1 MYNEKNSGLESITY
15 EGPNYKD
22 VRING
27 TTFDKTGNLWIT
39 NSRIK
44 NGLKVLKANGQ
55 WQNYATSSILNNAET
70 TSYAN
75 IVIDRNNTKWIST
88 SNEGVIAFNE
98 STNTFKKMT
107 FGVDAGNLPSADVR
121 SVVIDTKNQ
130 LWIGTAKGLRVLS
143 NVEVF
148 NLTAN

>member
-27 TTFDKTGNLWIT
+27 TAFDKTGNLWIT

-55 WQNYATSSILNNAET
+55 WQSYATSSILNNAET

-75 IVIDRNNTKWIST
+75 IVIDRNIEKIVTCLLYVWLYLVSIEYLARDIVK
-88 SNEGVIAFNE
+88 
-98 STNTFKKMT
+98 
-107 FGVDAGNLPSADVR
+107 
-121 SVVIDTKNQ
+121 
-130 LWIGTAKGLRVLS
+130 KGL
-143 NVEVF
+143 
-148 NLTAN
+148 